1 MTGMAVVADVGG
13 TTTRL
18 ALAAGGRLAGDL
30 VSFATPSP
38 RRDAL
43 TPAHAADAL
52 LDRLAEEAGR
62 LRAGRPEVRSLAV
75 ALGAVVETG
84 GFVRNA
90 STLWLAPLAGLDVRG
105 ELARRLPWA
114 DVLVLND
121 VAAAAWHYRSYGRF
135 ALVTVSTGVAF
146 RLFDEG
152 AGGLLTDP
160 AGLSGESGHT
170 PTDVSRLD
178 LLPGGPRAARTLG
191 PAAAAGDPAARAVLD
206 ELDLPW
212 CECGAVA
219 DLCSY
224 ASGPATVRAA
234 VRAATRCP
242 EVFAASALHEL
253 AIGDPQRIDAYLI
266 AKAASQADPFTLA
279 LLCAAVRPLAARLL
293 ALAADLGLRKVVIVG
308 GFAHGV
314 GERWFAALRTAI
326 GDLAVNAGWFS
337 GWDAADFAS
346 FLVIP
351 DDSGIG
357 SIAGMAAY
365 VHAVRGRVREAV
377 KSVGQSRLAVRPVPR
392 PVCGRE
398 QFIVRVAFAGICATD
413 LQILGGERG
422 CEPGVP
428 GHECV
433 GRVVEAG
440 AALAG
445 LVSVGDVVGLNP
457 NRPDDE
463 HGKLGHD
470 EPGVFRDAFTGDLGL
485 LARGQVIR
493 LPEAG
498 LSEWVLLE
506 MLAGVVRAQRSLGD
520 LTGRSLLVVGAGVA
534 GMLHVLAAAANGARI
549 VLVANRGRPR
559 LDDAVRRGLVSAG
572 DVLSWDTA
580 LPAEVQARTG
590 GRGADAAVI
599 AVTGTAGQDA
609 ASLIWP
615 ALAPDA
621 VVHLFGGFP
630 AGSTLRLPGS
640 ESVDVAAIRSGGRQ
654 RVAASGRGRPVVLCG
669 SRGGRHGDFV
679 AARDMCTAGGLDVAS
694 LISHVIS
701 LDALPAVAAEL
712 ASRGTVGGALARR
725 VVIDMRLT
733 GEVVTP
739 VTARPP
745 RLTAEAPE

>member
-1 MTGMAVVADVGG
+1 MTGTGIVADVGG
-13 TTTRL
+13 TTTQLSL
-18 ALAAGGRLAGDL
+18 AVGGRLAGDL

-43 TPAHAADAL
+43 TPERAADAL
-52 LDRLAEEAGR
+52 LDKLAQEAGR
-62 LRAGRPEVRSLAV
+62 LRAGCNEVRSLAV
-75 ALGAVVETG
+75 ALGAVVKTDG
-84 GFVRNA
+84 IVRNA

-114 DVLVLND
+114 EVLVLND

-135 ALVTVSTGVAF
+135 ALVTVSTGLAF
-146 RLFDEG
+146 RLFDDG

-170 PTDVSRLD
+170 PADVSRLD
-178 LLPGGPRAARTLG
+178 ALPGGARAARTLG

-206 ELDLPW
+206 DLDLPW

-224 ASGPATVRAA
+224 SSGPAA
-234 VRAATRCP
+234 VRAAIRRARRDP
-242 EVFAASALHEL
+242 EVFAASALHKL
-253 AIGDPQRIDAYLI
+253 AAGDPQRIDAYLI
-266 AKAASQADPFTLA
+266 AKAAGQADPFTLA
-279 LLCAAVRPLAARLL
+279 LLGAAVRPLAARLL

-314 GERWFAALRTAI
+314 GEPWFTALRTAI
-326 GDLAVNAGWFS
+326 GDLAIDAGWFS
-337 GWDAADFAS
+337 GWAAADFAG

-351 DDSGIG
+351 DDSGTG
-357 SIAGMAAY
+357 PIAGMAAY
-365 VHAVRGRVREAV
+365 AHAVRGRVREAV
-377 KSVGQSRLAVRPVPR
+377 KPVGQSRLAVRSVPR

-398 QFIVRVAFAGICATD
+398 QFVVRVAFAGICATD
-413 LQILGGERG
+413 LQILSGKRG
-422 CEPGVP
+422 CEPGIP

-440 AALAG
+440 PALAG

-485 LARGQVIR
+485 IARGQVIR

-498 LSEWVLLE
+498 LSEWILLE
-506 MLAGVVRAQRSLGD
+506 MLAGVVRAQRFLGD
-520 LTGRSLLVVGAGVA
+520 LTGRSLLIVGAGVA
-534 GMLHVLAAAANGARI
+534 GMLHVLAAGANGAGV

-559 LDDAVRRGLVSAG
+559 LDDAVRRGLVPAG
-572 DVLSWDTA
+572 NVLRWDTA
-580 LPAEVQARTG
+580 LPAKVRARTG

-599 AVTGTAGQDA
+599 AVTGMAGQDA

-621 VVHLFGGFP
+621 AVHLFGGFP
-630 AGSTLRLPGS
+630 AGTRLRIPGS
-640 ESVDVAAIRSGGRQ
+640 EPVDVDAIRSGRRQ
-654 RVAASGRGRPVVLCG
+654 RVAASGRRSPVVLCG
-669 SRGGRHGDFV
+669 SRGGRHGDFA
-679 AARDMCTAGGLDVAS
+679 AARDMCSAGGLDVAG

-701 LDALPAVAAEL
+701 LDALPAVAVEL
-712 ASRGTVGGALARR
+712 ASRGTAGGALARR

-733 GEVVTP
+733 GEVVAP
-739 VTARPP
+739 VTGRPP
-745 RLTAEAPE
+745 RLTSEALA